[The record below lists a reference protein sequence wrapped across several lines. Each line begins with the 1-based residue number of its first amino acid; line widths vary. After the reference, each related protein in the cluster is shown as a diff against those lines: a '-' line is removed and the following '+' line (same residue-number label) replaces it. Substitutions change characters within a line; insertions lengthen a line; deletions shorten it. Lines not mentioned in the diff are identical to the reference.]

1 MNWFPLACYVPRY
14 WRSVY
19 EHRLWSRDS
28 DQSVLCK
35 DGRRCATQ
43 EVVKICAEI
52 TACSGVIVIDAETAA
67 AWPTEGLGQEE
78 SLEVIVERGR
88 RRC

>member
-1 MNWFPLACYVPRY
+1 MCPNA
-14 WRSVY
+14 
-19 EHRLWSRDS
+19 DS

-43 EVVKICAEI
+43 EVVEIRAEI

-78 SLEVIVERGR
+78 SWEENVHVVEGVAKHGLQML
-88 RRC
+88 RC